1 MNNMKKMIM
10 ILVAAFTM
18 IAGLFAYEPNQ
29 KLFRVYYD
37 KLDNCYMI
45 SYYEEVEP
53 QYNFNG
59 KRYIT
64 VLNTDNVEKEAI
76 FHYQQLDAFRKACV
90 MTLGLPNKNNVKYSE
105 EQIAKVKEYK
115 NRAINEVPFI
125 TEENFNSITEAQY
138 VYKFT
143 KYMKKIKKQNK
154 NK

>member
-1 MNNMKKMIM
+1 MKKIFILMI
-10 ILVAAFTM
+10 AFTM
-18 IAGLFAYEPNQ
+18 VAGLFAYEPNP
-29 KLFRVYYD
+29 KLFEVCYD

-45 SYYEEVEP
+45 SYYEEVEH

-76 FHYQQLDAFRKACV
+76 FHYEQLDAFRKACV

-143 KYMKKIKKQNK
+143 KYMKNIKKQNK
-154 NK
+154 NKW

>member
-1 MNNMKKMIM
+1 MI
-10 ILVAAFTM
+10 AFTM
-18 IAGLFAYEPNQ
+18 VTSLFAYEPNP
-29 KLFRVYYD
+29 KLFEVCYD

-64 VLNTDNVEKEAI
+64 VLNTDNVEKDAI
-76 FHYQQLDAFRKACV
+76 FYYENLEASRSYITVLAKSRNEDVDKAKNASI
-90 MTLGLPNKNNVKYSE
+90 NK
-105 EQIAKVKEYK
+105 I
-115 NRAINEVPFI
+115 PFV
-125 TEENFNSITEAQY
+125 TEENFWKISEMEY

-143 KYMKKIKKQNK
+143 KYMKNIKKQNK